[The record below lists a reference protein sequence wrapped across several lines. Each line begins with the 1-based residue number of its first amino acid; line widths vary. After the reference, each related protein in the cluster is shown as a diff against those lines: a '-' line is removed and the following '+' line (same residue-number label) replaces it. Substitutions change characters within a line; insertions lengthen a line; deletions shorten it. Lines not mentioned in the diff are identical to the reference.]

1 MALSPPRPTTDRT
14 VMRLLVGVFMV
25 LAIVTTAQSVLSRRA
40 SGEEGQV
47 WLTMF
52 YSAAI
57 WMSWVLLMPLIVWL
71 GRRFDFRPGRR
82 LRSVLLH
89 LLAAVLIHI
98 ITMVVSVLLGVALYN
113 P

>member
-1 MALSPPRPTTDRT
+1 MALSTPRPLTDRT

-82 LRSVLLH
+82 LRPQH
-89 LLAAVLIHI
+89 PPKATRRRFCAAPRPR
-98 ITMVVSVLLGVALYN
+98 S
-113 P
+113 